1 MPIVF
6 SFRRTYTSVLL
17 RTAAMVGRIIW
28 ADGGLM
34 TTFAGKDTAP
44 SHRWLRLL
52 LVLVAALEFLDAL
65 SGVSNIFTDY
75 HHDTTLLR
83 FAQALISV
91 NLALAPLLAGA
102 ALIFAAL
109 GKIRYAILALAA
121 ITLATWV
128 LDSLPSIAL
137 RGVTL
142 GLDFGTLV
150 ELFLYVVAPV
160 VAAAAALLAVKDK
173 WIALTTLLACLP
185 ALAKWIGFVAFF
197 IAIMIY
203 GF

>member
-1 MPIVF
+1 M
-6 SFRRTYTSVLL
+6 S
-17 RTAAMVGRIIW
+17 
-28 ADGGLM
+28 
-34 TTFAGKDTAP
+34 TFPGKDTAP

-65 SGVSNIFTDY
+65 SGVQNIFIDY

-83 FAQALISV
+83 FAQALASI

-121 ITLATWV
+121 VTLATWI
-128 LDSLPSIAL
+128 LDSLPSIGL

-142 GLDFGTLV
+142 GLDFGTLA
-150 ELFLYVVAPV
+150 ELFLYVIAPV
-160 VAAAAALLAVKDK
+160 VAATAALLALKDK
-173 WIALTTLLACLP
+173 RLALATVLACLP
-185 ALAKWIGFVAFF
+185 ALAKWMGFIAFF

>member
-1 MPIVF
+1 
-6 SFRRTYTSVLL
+6 
-17 RTAAMVGRIIW
+17 
-28 ADGGLM
+28 M

-109 GKIRYAILALAA
+109 GNIRYAILALAA

-128 LDSLPSIAL
+128 LARYRRPTIIPTSTRGDMNWRINL
-137 RGVTL
+137 RS
-142 GLDFGTLV
+142 
-150 ELFLYVVAPV
+150 
-160 VAAAAALLAVKDK
+160 
-173 WIALTTLLACLP
+173 
-185 ALAKWIGFVAFF
+185 
-197 IAIMIY
+197 
-203 GF
+203 

>member
-1 MPIVF
+1 M
-6 SFRRTYTSVLL
+6 S
-17 RTAAMVGRIIW
+17 
-28 ADGGLM
+28 
-34 TTFAGKDTAP
+34 TFPGKDTAP

-65 SGVSNIFTDY
+65 SGVQNIFIDY

-83 FAQALISV
+83 FAQTLASI
-91 NLALAPLLAGA
+91 NLALAPLFAGA

-121 ITLATWV
+121 VTLATWI

-142 GLDFGTLV
+142 GLDFGTLA
-150 ELFLYVVAPV
+150 ELFLYVLAP
-160 VAAAAALLAVKDK
+160 VAAATAALLALKAK
-173 WIALTTLLACLP
+173 RLALATVLACLP
-185 ALAKWIGFVAFF
+185 ALAKWMGFIAFF

>member
-1 MPIVF
+1 M
-6 SFRRTYTSVLL
+6 S
-17 RTAAMVGRIIW
+17 
-28 ADGGLM
+28 
-34 TTFAGKDTAP
+34 TFADKDTAP

-65 SGVSNIFTDY
+65 SGVQNVFTDY

-83 FAQALISV
+83 FAQALTSI

-102 ALIFAAL
+102 ALIFAAS
-109 GKIRYAILALAA
+109 GNIRYAMLALAA
-121 ITLATWV
+121 MTLAAWV
-128 LDSLPSIAL
+128 LDSLPSIVL

-142 GLDFGTLV
+142 ALDIGTLV
-150 ELFLYVVAPV
+150 ELFLYVVAPLTAV
-160 VAAAAALLAVKDK
+160 AAALLALKEK
-173 WIALTTLLACLP
+173 RLALATLLACLP
-185 ALAKWIGFVAFF
+185 ALVKWMGFVAFF

>member
-1 MPIVF
+1 
-6 SFRRTYTSVLL
+6 
-17 RTAAMVGRIIW
+17 
-28 ADGGLM
+28 M
-34 TTFAGKDTAP
+34 TTFADKDSAP

-65 SGVSNIFTDY
+65 SGVQNVFTDY
-75 HHDTTLLR
+75 HHDTTPLR
-83 FAQALISV
+83 VAQALTSI

-109 GKIRYAILALAA
+109 GNIRYAILALAA
-121 ITLATWV
+121 ATLATWV

-142 GLDFGTLV
+142 GLDFGALV
-150 ELFLYVVAPV
+150 EVFLYFVAP
-160 VAAAAALLAVKDK
+160 VAAAAAAILALKDTRLPL
-173 WIALTTLLACLP
+173 ATLLACLP